1 LRNVKQIK
9 NGDAMKT
16 YRSTLT
22 QCLAVLAI
30 GSAAVGATAQTW
42 PTGPVRMI
50 APQAAGGGPERV
62 IRGLAQGLQNRLG
75 QPVVVDYRPG
85 AAGNIGTAEL
95 ARSAP
100 DGNTWMLGPENVLTI
115 NPLVYRTTGFN
126 PPDVVPIR
134 IVGTLHQVLACH
146 PRVGVRS
153 VAELAAAARAR
164 GLNYASSGPGST
176 AHLGMEVFL
185 QEMRIDMNHVPY
197 RGPAPAVQDLVGGQV
212 DCAML
217 VASAIIEHV
226 RSGRLV
232 GLGVTGA
239 ERLPALPG
247 VPTLREAGAA
257 SAGEA
262 SFSLVMFAR
271 RGVSAEI
278 LDKFGRVLDETLR
291 SAELVE
297 ALAAN
302 NINPATTSGD
312 LAGQEL
318 QRATQRWGVQI
329 QRVQLRLD

>member
-1 LRNVKQIK
+1 MNVL
-9 NGDAMKT
+9 GL
-16 YRSTLT
+16 TLLK
-22 QCLAVLAI
+22 CLVGLAVA
-30 GSAAVGATAQTW
+30 SATTGAVAQTW
-42 PTGPVRMI
+42 PSGPVRMI
-50 APQAAGGGPERV
+50 APQPAGGGPERV
-62 IRGLAQGLQNRLG
+62 IRALAQGLQSRLG
-75 QPVVVDYRPG
+75 QPVVIDYRPG

-95 ARSAP
+95 ARSAA

-115 NPLVYRTTGFN
+115 NPFVYRSTGFN
-126 PPDVVPIR
+126 PQDIVPVR

-153 VAELAAAARAR
+153 VAELAAAARTR

-185 QEMRIDMNHVPY
+185 HEMRIDMNHIPY
-197 RGPAPAVQDLVGGQV
+197 RGPAPAAQDLVGGQV

-217 VASAIIEHV
+217 VASALIEHV

-232 GLGVTGA
+232 GLGVTGS

-247 VPTLREAGAA
+247 VPTLREAGAKG
-257 SAGEA
+257 AGEV
-262 SFSLVMFAR
+262 SYSLVMFAR
-271 RGVSAEI
+271 RGVAADVM
-278 LDKFGRVLDETLR
+278 DKFGRALDETLR
-291 SAELVE
+291 SADLVE

-302 NINPATTSGD
+302 NINPSTVSGD

-318 QRATQRWGVQI
+318 QRATQRWGAQI

>member
-1 LRNVKQIK
+1 MNYL
-9 NGDAMKT
+9 GL
-16 YRSTLT
+16 TLLK
-22 QCLAVLAI
+22 CLVGLAVA
-30 GSAAVGATAQTW
+30 SAATGAVAQTW
-42 PTGPVRMI
+42 PSGPVRMI

-62 IRGLAQGLQNRLG
+62 IRALAQGLGSRLG

-85 AAGNIGTAEL
+85 AAGNIGTAEF
-95 ARSAP
+95 ARSAA

-115 NPLVYRTTGFN
+115 NPIVYRSTGFN
-126 PPDVVPIR
+126 PQDIVPVR

-153 VAELAAAARAR
+153 VAELAAAARTR

-197 RGPAPAVQDLVGGQV
+197 RGPAPAVQDLVGGHV

-217 VASAIIEHV
+217 VASALIEHV

-232 GLGVTGA
+232 GLGVTGP

-247 VPTLREAGAA
+247 VPTLREAGATG
-257 SAGEA
+257 AGEA

-271 RGVSAEI
+271 RGVAADI
-278 LDKFGRVLDETLR
+278 MDKFGRALDETLR
-291 SAELVE
+291 SADLVE

-302 NINPATTSGD
+302 NINPSTVSGD

-318 QRATQRWGVQI
+318 QRATQRWGAQI